1 MRREQVHTTRLLVT
15 SRSSSGF
22 HSIVSS
28 TCASALLSLS
38 LSLSCPVGRAGS
50 TSRRGVVDGVG
61 MEVVRWIGGR
71 NDDGRWTMDDGRG
84 IGGGANAQCPR
95 NPPALA
101 DFSAV
106 SEPLPVRC
114 RSIHGRPLESGESG
128 PWSLRPRTAGWP
140 ELRLAMALIQ
150 DL

>member
-28 TCASALLSLS
+28 TCASALLSLSLS

-71 NDDGRWTMDDGRG
+71 NDDGR
-84 IGGGANAQCPR
+84 
-95 NPPALA
+95 
-101 DFSAV
+101 
-106 SEPLPVRC
+106 
-114 RSIHGRPLESGESG
+114 
-128 PWSLRPRTAGWP
+128 
-140 ELRLAMALIQ
+140 
-150 DL
+150 

>member
-71 NDDGRWTMDDGRG
+71 NVDGRWTMDEELEEEPMPNAPEIPRPSRILALSLSPCLSAAVASMAGLWSLASLG
-84 IGGGANAQCPR
+84 PGACGHG
-95 NPPALA
+95 PPA
-101 DFSAV
+101 
-106 SEPLPVRC
+106 
-114 RSIHGRPLESGESG
+114 G
-128 PWSLRPRTAGWP
+128 PSYDWRWR
-140 ELRLAMALIQ
+140 
-150 DL
+150 

>member
-1 MRREQVHTTRLLVT
+1 MRSEQVHTTRLLVT

-71 NDDGRWTMDDGRG
+71 NDDGRWTRKWRRS
-84 IGGGANAQCPR
+84 QCPR
-95 NPPALA
+95 NPPALT

-114 RSIHGRPLESGESG
+114 RSIHPWQASGESG